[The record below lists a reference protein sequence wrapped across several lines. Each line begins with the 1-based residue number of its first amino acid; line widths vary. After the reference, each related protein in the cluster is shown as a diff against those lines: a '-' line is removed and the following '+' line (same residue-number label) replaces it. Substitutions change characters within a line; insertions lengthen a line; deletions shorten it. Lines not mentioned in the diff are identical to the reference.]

1 MLNEILMSMRPKQW
15 YKNFVLFAG
24 IIFSLN
30 LFNVHMWI
38 TVFFSFII
46 FCMLSGSEYI
56 FNDIM
61 DKERDNIHP
70 KKCNRPIASG
80 KLHVLHAFIFA
91 TLLVCSALVGAYL
104 INVQFFVVS
113 LAYFLLIVFYSL
125 FLKHIAI
132 VDVLTISMGFV
143 LRAIAGCFAIKVFV
157 SSWLIICTFLVALF
171 LVLGKRRHEL
181 MLLENGA
188 ISHRKVLNDFSIE
201 MLEKMMTIVTSTLI
215 MSYSLY
221 TFLSNNTWMMLTIPI
236 VIYGIFRYIF
246 LVHSKNVGGEPEILF
261 KDIGMLTCIILW
273 VVSTVGIIY
282 VKK

>member
-38 TVFFSFII
+38 TVCFSFII

-61 DKERDNIHP
+61 DKERDKIHP
-70 KKCNRPIASG
+70 RKCNRPIASG

-91 TLLVCSALVGAYL
+91 TLMVCSALVGAYL

>member
-1 MLNEILMSMRPKQW
+1 MLNEIIVSMRPKQW
-15 YKNFVLFAG
+15 YKNLVLFAG

-30 LFNVHMWI
+30 LFNVHIWI
-38 TVFFSFII
+38 TVFSSFII

-56 FNDIM
+56 INDIM
-61 DKERDNIHP
+61 DKERDKIHP

-80 KLHVLHAFIFA
+80 KLNVLHAFIFA
-91 TLLVCSALVGAYL
+91 ILIVCSALVGAYL

-113 LAYFLLIVFYSL
+113 LAYFLLIVLYSL

-143 LRAIAGCFAIKVFV
+143 LRAIAGCLAIKVFV
-157 SSWLIICTFLVALF
+157 SSWLIICTFLIALF
-171 LVLGKRRHEL
+171 LALGKRRHEL
-181 MLLENGA
+181 MLLEDDA
-188 ISHRKVLNDFSIE
+188 ISHREVLNDFSIE
-201 MLEKMMTIVTSTLI
+201 MLEKMITIVTSALI

-236 VIYGIFRYIF
+236 IIYGIFRYIF
-246 LVHSKNVGGEPEILF
+246 LIYSKNADEEPETMF
-261 KDIGMLTCIILW
+261 KDIGMITCIILW